1 MAGGAAGQ
9 RAGVTAW
16 ELTRTLLFALLS
28 AVQVAPA
35 ALSWW
40 RGSRYRPR
48 PARSPAAAV
57 HLVVPC
63 KGAGAHLERHLE
75 AFAAQRYRPLAITF
89 VTESERD
96 AAVPLIAAVA
106 AHHDHVRH
114 VVAGLT
120 GTGSQKIHNLLA
132 GVGAA
137 PAEAE
142 VYAFCDAD
150 IEPPPDLLHHLV
162 GALRRPRVTVA
173 TGYRWLAPRSTRLAA
188 QVHSVLSAHMAALA
202 AWPTSQ
208 AVWGGTW
215 AIRRTDWQRLGVAAY
230 WHPRLSDD
238 LALQTLLARH
248 RARRVF
254 VPRCVSPTGDA
265 IARFPEL
272 FDWFSRQVFYTRL
285 YTPGSWWAAVI
296 GILGLGAAFAGAAAE
311 LIKAFGGAGTAAWP
325 VLAAAG
331 LFAAALVSPLL
342 CTAPRGRPLTFTRRR
357 WVALMPLVALV
368 ALWGALRSLFM
379 RRVTWAGVTYTFNR
393 DGTVRTVEHQAPG

>member
-1 MAGGAAGQ
+1 M
-9 RAGVTAW
+9 
-16 ELTRTLLFALLS
+16 S
-28 AVQVAPA
+28 
-35 ALSWW
+35 
-40 RGSRYRPR
+40 
-48 PARSPAAAV
+48 
-57 HLVVPC
+57 
-63 KGAGAHLERHLE
+63 
-75 AFAAQRYRPLAITF
+75 
-89 VTESERD
+89 
-96 AAVPLIAAVA
+96 AVA
-106 AHHDHVRH
+106 AHHDHVRY

-188 QVHSVLSAHMAALA
+188 QVHTVLSAHMAALA

-215 AIRRTDWQRLGVAAY
+215 AIRRTDWQRLGVAAH
-230 WHPRLSDD
+230 WRTRLSDD
-238 LALQTLLARH
+238 LSLQTLLFRH
-248 RARRVF
+248 RAARVF

-311 LIKAFGGAGTAAWP
+311 LIKAFGGEGTAAWP

-331 LFAAALVSPLL
+331 LFAAATVSPLL